1 MAYRRKT
8 QPRKRMKL
16 FFKAKEGKNGNE
28 YWEAKSRSG
37 VTAQL
42 FKADK
47 NDIEYTLSIS
57 MPAPKRR
64 ATKRKTSVSGASE
77 MQQLKDQVYNLT
89 TALIKR

>member
-16 FFKAKEGKNGNE
+16 FFKAKEGKNGAE
-28 YWEAKSRSG
+28 FWEAKSRTG
-37 VTAQL
+37 VSAQL

-47 NDIEYTLSIS
+47 NDIEFTMSIS

-64 ATKRKTSVSGASE
+64 ATKRRTSPGASQ
-77 MQQLKDQVYNLT
+77 MQQLKDQNALLM

>member
-16 FFKAKEGKNGNE
+16 FFKAKEGKNGAE
-28 YWEAKSRSG
+28 YWEAKSRTG
-37 VTAQL
+37 VSAQL

-47 NDIEYTLSIS
+47 NDIEYTMSIS
-57 MPAPKRR
+57 MPSPKKAVRR
-64 ATKRKTSVSGASE
+64 RKVSANSSA
-77 MQQLKDQVYNLT
+77 MQQLKDQNALLM

>member
-16 FFKAKEGKNGNE
+16 FFKAKEGKNGAE
-28 YWEAKSRSG
+28 YWEAKSRTG
-37 VTAQL
+37 VSAQL

-47 NDIEYTLSIS
+47 NDIEFTMSIS
-57 MPAPKRR
+57 MPAPKKAVRR
-64 ATKRKTSVSGASE
+64 RKASANSSA
-77 MQQLKDQVYNLT
+77 MQQLKDQNALLM

>member
-16 FFKAKEGKNGNE
+16 FFKAKEGKNGTE

-37 VTAQL
+37 VSAQL

-64 ATKRKTSVSGASE
+64 ATKRRTSSPGASK
-77 MQQLKDQVYNLT
+77 MQQLKDQNALLM

>member
-16 FFKAKEGKNGNE
+16 FFKAKEGKNGAE
-28 YWEAKSRSG
+28 YWEAKSRTG
-37 VTAQL
+37 VSAQL

-47 NDIEYTLSIS
+47 NDIEFTMSIS
-57 MPAPKRR
+57 MPAPKKAVRR
-64 ATKRKTSVSGASE
+64 RKSSATSSA
-77 MQQLKDQVYNLT
+77 MQQLKDQNALLM

>member
-1 MAYRRKT
+1 MAYSRKT

-16 FFKAKEGKNGNE
+16 FFKAKEGKNGAE

-37 VTAQL
+37 VRAQL

-57 MPAPKRR
+57 MPAPKK
-64 ATKRKTSVSGASE
+64 ASRKPRSNANSVA
-77 MQQLKDQVYNLT
+77 MQQLKDQNALLM

>member
-16 FFKAKEGKNGNE
+16 FFKAKEGKNGAE
-28 YWEAKSRSG
+28 YWEAKSRTG
-37 VTAQL
+37 VSAQL

-47 NDIEYTLSIS
+47 NDIEFTMSIS

-64 ATKRKTSVSGASE
+64 ATKRRNSSPGASQ
-77 MQQLKDQVYNLT
+77 MQQLKDQNALLM

>member
-1 MAYRRKT
+1 MAYRHKT

-28 YWEAKSRSG
+28 YWEAKSRTG

-47 NDIEYTLSIS
+47 NDIEFTMSIS

-64 ATKRKTSVSGASE
+64 ATKRRTSSGASQ
-77 MQQLKDQVYNLT
+77 MQQLKDQNALLM